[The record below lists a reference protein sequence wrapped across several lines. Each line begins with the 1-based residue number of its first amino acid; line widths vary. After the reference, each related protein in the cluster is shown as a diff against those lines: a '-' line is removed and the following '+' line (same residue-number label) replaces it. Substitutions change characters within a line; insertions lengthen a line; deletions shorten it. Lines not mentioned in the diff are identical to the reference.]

1 MDSALTMTVRE
12 YSKRLGHISDEQL
25 QAALNCFDLGEFLRA
40 EPIHF
45 GLFGQNMFVTSTA
58 GEFVLRGAP
67 HYDWQFPTEKFFIEQ
82 LQANTRVPVPY
93 PYRFNPV
100 PEIFGWAFVIMPKMP
115 GLQLADSQVVA
126 SLSMDQRRGVA
137 RALAAMLIEIQTLTW
152 EYSGRYDA
160 TTQTVQKMPQDY
172 RSWIM
177 QRTRELI
184 AQAQSYNENTTASD
198 VAWVENII
206 ERTAHACLTPY
217 QPCLVLEDYKEP
229 NVVVM
234 QDETGWQVSGVFDLM
249 SAHFGD
255 GEADLARQVGSY
267 LRETQVLADEF
278 VQTYLQDKIVQP
290 GFSERQQLYM
300 LYDSVIIWSFWQ
312 GHAGGLPEDKTLTLE
327 QWASPFVSYWEEFKT

>member
-1 MDSALTMTVRE
+1 MTIRE
-12 YSKRLGHISDEQL
+12 YSQRLGNISNKQL
-25 QAALNCFDLGEFLRA
+25 QAALSYFELGEFLSA
-40 EPIHF
+40 EPIPF
-45 GLFGQNMFVTSTA
+45 GLFGQNLFVTSTV
-58 GEFVLRGAP
+58 GEFVLRGVP
-67 HYDWQFPTEKFFIEQ
+67 HYDWQFPAEKFFAELLHIK
-82 LQANTRVPVPY
+82 THVPVPY
-93 PYRFNPV
+93 PYLFNTS
-100 PEIFGWAFVIMPKMP
+100 PEIFGWPFVIMPKMP

-126 SLSMDQRRGVA
+126 RLSMDERREIA
-137 RALAAMLIEIQTLTW
+137 KALAAMLIEIQTLTW
-152 EYSGRYDA
+152 EFSGRYNIA
-160 TTQTVQKMPQDY
+160 TQMIEPMPQDY
-172 RSWIM
+172 RSWIV

-206 ERTAHACLTPY
+206 ERTAHACLAPF
-217 QPCLVLEDYKEP
+217 QPCLVLEDFKEP

-234 QDETGWQVSGVFDLM
+234 LDETEWQVSGVFDLM

-278 VQTYLQDKIVQP
+278 VQFYLNHKVLHP
-290 GFSERQQLYM
+290 GFAERQQLYM

-327 QWASPFVSYWEEFKT
+327 QWASPFVAYWKKYNS